1 MVFEGLVLTLLTGCG
16 IVLALVLLT
25 CHRILEIAN
34 ELLAWIQYRDKVD
47 GYPMRTE
54 EMVSPT
60 DMPLPKDLRNV
71 IVQGDLSTGTFEG
84 RQPWDVKEAE
94 KV

>member
-25 CHRILEIAN
+25 CSKMLEGVN
-34 ELLAWIQYRDKVD
+34 ELLGWVQYRDKVE
-47 GYPMRTE
+47 GYPVRTE
-54 EMVSPT
+54 QMVGPT
-60 DMPLPKDLRNV
+60 DMPTPTDLRLAIADDV
-71 IVQGDLSTGTFEG
+71 DTGTFEG

>member
-25 CHRILEIAN
+25 CSKMLEGVN
-34 ELLAWIQYRDKVD
+34 ELLAWVQYRDKVD
-47 GYPMRTE
+47 GYPIRAE
-54 EMVSPT
+54 EMIAPA

-71 IVQGDLSTGTFEG
+71 VIQGELNTGTFEG
-84 RQPWDVKEAE
+84 RQPWSVKEVE
-94 KV
+94 KA